1 MGIKIRS
8 MRDLKREMIAVVRGE
23 RTAPQ
28 DANNPSFESIE
39 AVARLLTREN
49 RQLLAIIEEKHPTS
63 VAELARMVGRQEP
76 NVSRTLSKLESLG
89 FVRLLPGQGRTKR
102 PELLVRHLT
111 VNIDLCRMDDRVEV
125 A

>member
-8 MRDLKREMIAVVRGE
+8 MRDLKKEMIAVVRGE
-23 RTAPQ
+23 QVAPQ
-28 DANNPSFESIE
+28 NANHPSFESIE
-39 AVARLLTREN
+39 AVTRLLTREN

-63 VAELARMVGRQEP
+63 VAELARLVGRQEP
-76 NVSRTLSKLESLG
+76 NVSRTLSKFESLG
-89 FVRLLPGQGRTKR
+89 FVRLLPGQGRAKR

-111 VNIDLCRMDDRVEV
+111 VDIDLCRMADRVAV